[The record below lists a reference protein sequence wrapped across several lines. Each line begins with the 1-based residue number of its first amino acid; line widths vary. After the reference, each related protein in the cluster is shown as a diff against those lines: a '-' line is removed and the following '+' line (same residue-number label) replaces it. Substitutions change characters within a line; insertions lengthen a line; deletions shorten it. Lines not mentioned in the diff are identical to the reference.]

1 MRNAENMTAEVRQ
14 EIGALLTRLFIQLR
28 RRPATLVAG
37 ILQPLM
43 WLLLF
48 GALFQY
54 APAGL
59 FGEQQSYLQFLT
71 AGIIVFTAFSGAL
84 NAGLPM
90 MFDREFGFLNRV
102 LVAPLV
108 SRFSVVL
115 ASAIFIASL
124 TLLQTVAVVAT
135 SAWLGAGLPSGSG
148 LVLLVVVVTLLVL
161 GFTMLSLG
169 LAFAL
174 PGHQELLA
182 LIFLVNLPLIFSSTA
197 LSPLAFMPEWLRWVA
212 SLNPLSFAIAPI
224 RYVYSHPTWSWD
236 SVVMLAPWGEVT
248 ILSGTVVLLGFA
260 GFVAVSIQ
268 GILRRGIA

>member
-1 MRNAENMTAEVRQ
+1 MEAEVWQ
-14 EIGALLTRLFIQLR
+14 EIAALLTRLFIQLR

-37 ILQPLM
+37 VLQPLM

-54 APAGL
+54 APKGL
-59 FGEQQSYLQFLT
+59 FGEEQSYLQFLT

-115 ASAIFIASL
+115 ASAIFIATL
-124 TLLQTVAVVAT
+124 TLLQTVTVVIT
-135 SAWLGAGLPSGSG
+135 STWLGAGLPSSSG
-148 LVLLVVVVTLLVL
+148 LLLLVLVVTLLVL

-182 LIFLVNLPLIFSSTA
+182 FIFLVNLPLIFSSTA
-197 LSPLAFMPEWLRWVA
+197 LSPLTFMPEWLRWLA
-212 SLNPLSFAIAPI
+212 SLNPLSFAIEPI
-224 RYVYSHPTWSWD
+224 RYVYSHPSWTWH
-236 SVVMLAPWGEVT
+236 SVVMSAPWGEVT
-248 ILSGTVVLLGFA
+248 ILGSVVLLLGFA
-260 GFVAVSIQ
+260 GLIAVAIQ
-268 GILRRGIA
+268 GVLRCGIA